1 MAKITRERA
10 VKEKRERKLEKKR
23 AAKAE
28 RKGAMQ
34 GEIFTPEVAEGDPAL
49 DHEPLGL
56 TPEMVAEDPT
66 LEPTESELDPLLDPH
81 QPNGDDGAVL
91 GERVVPGL

>member
-23 AAKAE
+23 E
-28 RKGAMQ
+28 RKLERKLLAENGGVMPGAVE
-34 GEIFTPEVAEGDPAL
+34 GVEGDEA
-49 DHEPLGL
+49 
-56 TPEMVAEDPT
+56 T
-66 LEPTESELDPLLDPH
+66 LESTESELDPLLDSH
-81 QPNGDDGAVL
+81 QPDGDDRAVL

>member
-23 AAKAE
+23 E
-28 RKGAMQ
+28 RKLERKLLAENGGVMP
-34 GEIFTPEVAEGDPAL
+34 GVEGDEAAL
-49 DHEPLGL
+49 ES
-56 TPEMVAEDPT
+56 
-66 LEPTESELDPLLDPH
+66 TESELDPLLDPH
-81 QPNGDDGAVL
+81 QPDGDDGAVL